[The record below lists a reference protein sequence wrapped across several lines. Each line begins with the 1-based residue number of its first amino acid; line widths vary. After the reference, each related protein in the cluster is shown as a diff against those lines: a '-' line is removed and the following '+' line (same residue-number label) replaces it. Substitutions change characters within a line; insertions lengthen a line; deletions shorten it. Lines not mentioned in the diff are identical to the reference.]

1 MEGRKSP
8 HPLSEA
14 VAAEAGHYLTVIDH
28 VLAMD
33 YLKPELRR
41 KVLRLQQ
48 QLIEAEINT
57 HYPGENRAKTRA

>member
-1 MEGRKSP
+1 MTGRKSP

-33 YLKPELRR
+33 YLKPDLRK
-41 KVLRLQQ
+41 KVVRLQR
-48 QLIEAEINT
+48 QLMEAETNN
-57 HYPGENRAKTRA
+57 HYRREDTAETPA

>member
-1 MEGRKSP
+1 MVGRKPP

-33 YLKPELRR
+33 YLKPDLRK
-41 KVLRLQQ
+41 KVVRLQR
-48 QLIEAEINT
+48 QLIEAEASN
-57 HYPGENRAKTRA
+57 HYRSGDATETPA